1 MGNFDHLGNSA
12 TTKPEN
18 EVEGGILLNG
28 IILEGV
34 AVFEL
39 LASEDQTLLI
49 WWDTFLILDLGLDVF
64 DTISWLNLEGD
75 VLASEGLDE
84 DLHTTTEPQN
94 KVQGGVLLDRVV
106 LEGVAVFELLASE
119 DKTLLIWRNAF
130 LVLDLGLDVFNP
142 VGWFDFERDVL
153 ASEGL
158 DEDLHLQKY
167 Q

>member
-1 MGNFDHLGNSA
+1 MVSA
-12 TTKPEN
+12 F
-18 EVEGGILLNG
+18 IQQ
-28 IILEGV
+28 IYS
-34 AVFEL
+34 A
-39 LASEDQTLLI
+39 
-49 WWDTFLILDLGLDVF
+49 
-64 DTISWLNLEGD
+64 
-75 VLASEGLDE
+75 
-84 DLHTTTEPQN
+84 TTEPQN

-130 LVLDLGLDVFNP
+130 LVRDLGLDVFNP
-142 VGWFDFERDVL
+142 VRWFDFERDVL